1 MKCLHA
7 GVGVMAVLALAG
19 RGAWA
24 QAADLPKSDKAE
36 MSKVQVR
43 GPQMPVQTF
52 FLSNAAGANDGNE
65 LVNAIRVML
74 ASDIKV
80 YVTPGQ
86 NAISVSGTPEEI
98 AAVQK
103 LIGELDR
110 PKKAYRLTFTITESD
125 GGKKIGVQHTAM
137 VVENGQRTTMKNGSK
152 VPVATGSYNTAGAST
167 QTQFTYLD
175 VGINIDATLN
185 EVAGGAQLKAKVEQS
200 SATEDKEIAGIHEP
214 VVRQSV
220 MEGVSLLQVGKPEI
234 VGSLDIT
241 GSTRHLDIEVVMEPV
256 K

>member
-1 MKCLHA
+1 MKVLNSA
-7 GVGVMAVLALAG
+7 VGLMAVLAVANLSASG
-19 RGAWA
+19 QDA
-24 QAADLPKSDKAE
+24 PKSDKAE

-43 GPQMPVQTF
+43 GPQQPIRTF
-52 FLSNAAGANDGNE
+52 YLANASQPNDANEILTG
-65 LVNAIRVML
+65 LRLML
-74 ASDIKV
+74 PPDVKL
-80 YVTPGQ
+80 YVTSGQ
-86 NAISVSGTPEEI
+86 SSISMSGTPEEI
-98 AAVQK
+98 TLAEK

-110 PKKAYRLTFTITESD
+110 PKHSYRLTFTITESD
-125 GGKKIGVQHTAM
+125 GGKKIGVQHTSM
-137 VVENGQRTTMKNGSK
+137 VVTNGQRTTMKNGSK
-152 VPVATGSYNTAGAST
+152 VPVATGSYNSAGAST

-220 MEGVSLLQVGKPEI
+220 MEGVSMLQVGKPEVI
-234 VGSLDIT
+234 GAIDIT
-241 GSTRHLDIEVVMEPV
+241 GSTRHLDVEVVIEPV

>member
-1 MKCLHA
+1 MKFWNA
-7 GVGVMAVLALAG
+7 GVGVMAVMALAG
-19 RGAWA
+19 PNTWA
-24 QAADLPKSDKAE
+24 QDAPKSDKAE

-43 GPQMPVQTF
+43 GQLMPVQTIYF
-52 FLSNAAGANDGNE
+52 ANASQPNDANEILTG
-65 LVNAIRVML
+65 LRVML
-74 ASDIKV
+74 PGDV
-80 YVTPGQ
+80 RLYVMPGQ
-86 NAISVSGTPEEI
+86 NSISVSGTPEEI
-98 AAVQK
+98 AAAQK

-110 PKKAYRLTFTITESD
+110 PRKSYRLTFTITESD
-125 GGKKIGVQHTAM
+125 GGKKIGVQHTSM
-137 VVENGQRTTMKNGSK
+137 VVTAGGRTTIKNGSK
-152 VPVATGSYNTAGAST
+152 VPVATGSYNTAGAAS

-175 VGINIDATLN
+175 VGINIDATLT

-220 MEGVSLLQVGKPEI
+220 MEGVSLLTMGKPE
-234 VGSLDIT
+234 VLGALDIS

>member
-1 MKCLHA
+1 MKHWHGIL
-7 GVGVMAVLALAG
+7 GVTAVLALAG
-19 RGAWA
+19 PGASA
-24 QAADLPKSDKAE
+24 QVQDGPKSDKAE
-36 MSKVQVR
+36 MTKVQVR
-43 GPQMPVQTF
+43 GPQEPVQTF
-52 FLSNAAGANDGNE
+52 FLTNATSTNDGNE
-65 LVNAIRVML
+65 IVTAIRLMMPP
-74 ASDIKV
+74 DTKV
-80 YVTPGQ
+80 DLTPGQ

-98 AAVQK
+98 AAAQK

-110 PKKAYRLTFTITESD
+110 PKKSYRLTFTITESD

-137 VVENGQRTTMKNGSK
+137 VVAAGQRTTMKNGSK
-152 VPVATGSYNTAGAST
+152 VPVATGSYNTAGATS

-200 SATEDKEIAGIHEP
+200 SIGEDKLIAGIQEP

-220 MEGVSLLQVGKPEI
+220 MEGVALLQLGKPE
-234 VGSLDIT
+234 VLGALDIT

>member
-1 MKCLHA
+1 MKFWQA
-7 GVGVMAVLALAG
+7 SVGVIAVLALAG
-19 RGAWA
+19 TSASA
-24 QAADLPKSDKAE
+24 QDSQKSDKAE
-36 MSKVQVR
+36 VSKVQAR

-52 FLSNAAGANDGNE
+52 FLSNAALPNDGNE
-65 LVNAIRVML
+65 ILTAIRLM
-74 ASDIKV
+74 
-80 YVTPGQ
+80 VTPDTKIYLTPSQ
-86 NAISVSGTPEEI
+86 NAISVSGTPEAI
-98 AAVQK
+98 AAAQK
-103 LIGELDR
+103 MIAELDR
-110 PKKAYRLTFTITESD
+110 PKKSYRLTFTITESD
-125 GGKKIGVQHTAM
+125 GGKKIGVQHTSM
-137 VVENGQRTTMKNGSK
+137 VMEAGQRTTMKNGSK
-152 VPVATGSYNTAGAST
+152 VPVATGSYTSSGATT

-220 MEGVSLLQVGKPEI
+220 MEGVSMLQVGKPEV